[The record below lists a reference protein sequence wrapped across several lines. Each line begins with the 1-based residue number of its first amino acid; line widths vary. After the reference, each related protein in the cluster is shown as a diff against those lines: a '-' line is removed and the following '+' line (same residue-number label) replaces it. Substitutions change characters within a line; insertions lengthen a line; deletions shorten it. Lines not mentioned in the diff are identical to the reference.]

1 MANKRINVNKVPKNG
16 TEKAPEVAKPVEKSP
31 REKIQHPEEEKKY
44 SRTTIVVDPD
54 LYKEFKAYAASTGTT
69 VTALL
74 NDAMRKILGK

>member
-1 MANKRINVNKVPKNG
+1 MAKKLSVPKKG
-16 TEKAPEVAKPVEKSP
+16 TEKAPEIVKPVEKSP
-31 REKIQHPEEEKKY
+31 RENMQHPEEEKKY

-74 NDAMRKILGK
+74 NDAMRSILGK